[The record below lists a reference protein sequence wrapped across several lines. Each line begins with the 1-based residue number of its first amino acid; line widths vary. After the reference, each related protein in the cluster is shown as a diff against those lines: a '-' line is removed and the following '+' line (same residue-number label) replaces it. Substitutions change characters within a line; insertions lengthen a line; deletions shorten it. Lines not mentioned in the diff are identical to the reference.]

1 MDSVLSFIQEVFE
14 LFTSSMT
21 NPEWILK
28 HGGMYLII
36 FIIFA
41 ETGLFIGFFLPGD
54 ALVFVTG
61 IIIANAAQPF
71 ETGIANLIFWDSILI
86 LAAIIGNIVGYWF
99 GEKSGPM
106 LYKRKETWIFK
117 AKYLQQAT
125 EFYNKR
131 GGTAIIVARFLPIIR
146 TFAPIVA
153 GIVKM
158 DYKKF
163 LRNNIIGAIL
173 WIISFT
179 SLGFAFGNNPI
190 IADNLHYIIITLIL
204 VTTGPVLIKMLMP
217 SKKKN

>member
-1 MDSVLSFIQEVFE
+1 MDSILNFLQEIFE
-14 LFTSSMT
+14 LFTNSMI

-61 IIIANAAQPF
+61 IIIANASQPF
-71 ETGIANLIFWDSILI
+71 ETGIANLVFWDSILI
-86 LAAIIGNIVGYWF
+86 LAAILGNIVGYWF
-99 GEKSGPM
+99 GKKSGPM
-106 LYKRKETWIFK
+106 LYKRKDSWIFK
-117 AKYLQQAT
+117 AKHLRQAT
-125 EFYNKR
+125 EFYIKR

-158 DYKKF
+158 EYKKF
-163 LRNNIIGAIL
+163 LRTNVIGAIL
-173 WIISFT
+173 WILSFT
-179 SLGFAFGNNPI
+179 SLGFLFGNNPI
-190 IADNLHYIIITLIL
+190 IADNLHYIVIGLIII
-204 VTTGPVLIKMLMP
+204 TTGPVLFKMLQ
-217 SKKKN
+217 SKVK

>member
-1 MDSVLSFIQEVFE
+1 MESILNFLQEIFE
-14 LFTSSMT
+14 LFTNSMI

-61 IIIANAAQPF
+61 IIIANASQPF
-71 ETGIANLIFWDSILI
+71 ESGIANLVFWDSILI
-86 LAAIIGNIVGYWF
+86 LAAILGNIVGYWF

-106 LYKRKETWIFK
+106 LYKRKDSWIFK
-117 AKYLQQAT
+117 AKHLRQAT
-125 EFYNKR
+125 KFYNKK

-158 DYKKF
+158 EYKKF

-173 WIISFT
+173 WIVSFT
-179 SLGFAFGNNPI
+179 CLGFLFGNNPF
-190 IADNLHYIIITLIL
+190 IANNLHFIVIGLIII
-204 VTTGPVLIKMLMP
+204 TTGPVLFKMLR
-217 SKKKN
+217 SKIK

>member
-1 MDSVLSFIQEVFE
+1 MDSILNFLQEIFE
-14 LFTSSMT
+14 LFTNSMI

-61 IIIANAAQPF
+61 IIIANASQPF
-71 ETGIANLIFWDSILI
+71 ETGIANLVFWDSILI
-86 LAAIIGNIVGYWF
+86 LSAILGNIVGYWF
-99 GEKSGPM
+99 GKKSGPM
-106 LYKRKETWIFK
+106 LYKRKDSWIFK
-117 AKYLQQAT
+117 AKHLRQAT
-125 EFYNKR
+125 EFYIKR

-158 DYKKF
+158 EYKKF
-163 LRNNIIGAIL
+163 LRTNVIGAIL
-173 WIISFT
+173 WILSFT
-179 SLGFAFGNNPI
+179 SLGFLFGNNPI
-190 IADNLHYIIITLIL
+190 IADNLHYIVIGLIII
-204 VTTGPVLIKMLMP
+204 TTGPVLFKMLQ
-217 SKKKN
+217 SKVK